1 MKDHKKLISVFLFA
15 AAFAFVESAVVV
27 YLRAIYY
34 PEGFSFPLHIM
45 RTPHLLVELFREL
58 STIVML
64 VSVGLLTGSTRWQK
78 FSYFLIA
85 FGVWDILYYVW
96 LKVILNWPATLFDWD
111 ILFLI
116 PLPWIGPVIA
126 PILISLVMIAAGFL
140 IIEQEASGKDYRPP
154 LSALLISGL
163 ASFVILYTF
172 VRDTGA
178 TLNSR
183 LPQPYRYEF
192 FVPALVL
199 YLFAM
204 MLVFR
209 RNEKRDHEGSPGR

>member
-1 MKDHKKLISVFLFA
+1 MKQKEKLIQVILFA
-15 AAFAFVESAVVV
+15 IAFAFVESAVVV

-34 PEGFSFPLHIM
+34 PEGFSLPLHVM
-45 RTPHLLVELFREL
+45 KTPHLMVELFREL

-64 VSVGLLTGSTRWQK
+64 VSVGLLAGSTRWQK
-78 FSYFLIA
+78 FSYFLVA
-85 FGVWDILYYVW
+85 FGVWDIFYYVW

-126 PILISLVMIAAGFL
+126 PILISLVMIAAGIM
-140 IIEQEASGKDYRPP
+140 IIQKEAGGKEFHPSVFTWLVSGTA
-154 LSALLISGL
+154 SL
-163 ASFVILYTF
+163 AILYTF

-178 TLNSR
+178 ALHSQ

-192 FVPALVL
+192 FVPAILL

-204 MLVFR
+204 NLAFR
-209 RNEKRDHEGSPGR
+209 KNGKDESEHSTPG

>member
-1 MKDHKKLISVFLFA
+1 MKDRKKLTLVAVFA
-15 AAFAFVESAVVV
+15 IAFAFVEAAVVT

-34 PEGFSFPLHIM
+34 PQGFSFPLQILSTSHIS
-45 RTPHLLVELFREL
+45 VELIREF

-64 VSVGLLTGSTRWQK
+64 LMVGLLAGTTRWQK

-85 FGVWDILYYVW
+85 FGVWDIFYYVW

-126 PILISLVMIAAGFL
+126 PILISLVMIVGGIL
-140 IIEQEASGKDYRPP
+140 IIEKEDSDGEFHPP
-154 LSALLISGL
+154 LSAWLVSGIANL
-163 ASFVILYTF
+163 VALFTF
-172 VRDTGA
+172 VVDTGA
-178 TLNSR
+178 TFHSQV
-183 LPQPYRYEF
+183 PKPFDYEF
-192 FVPALVL
+192 FVPAILL

-204 MLVFR
+204 YLAFR
-209 RNEKRDHEGSPGR
+209 RR

>member
-1 MKDHKKLISVFLFA
+1 VKDRKKLTLVAVFA
-15 AAFAFVESAVVV
+15 IAFAFVEAAVVT

-34 PEGFSFPLHIM
+34 PQGFSFPLQILSTSHIS
-45 RTPHLLVELFREL
+45 VELIREF

-64 VSVGLLTGSTRWQK
+64 LMVGLLAGTTRWQK

-85 FGVWDILYYVW
+85 FGVWDIFYYVW

-126 PILISLVMIAAGFL
+126 PILISLVMIVGGIL
-140 IIEQEASGKDYRPP
+140 IIEKEDSDGEFHPP
-154 LSALLISGL
+154 LSAWLVSGIANL
-163 ASFVILYTF
+163 VALFTF
-172 VRDTGA
+172 VVDTGA
-178 TLNSR
+178 TFHSQV
-183 LPQPYRYEF
+183 PKPFDYEF
-192 FVPALVL
+192 FVPAILL

-204 MLVFR
+204 YLAFR
-209 RNEKRDHEGSPGR
+209 RR

>member
-1 MKDHKKLISVFLFA
+1 MKDYRRLFHVFLFA
-15 AAFAFVESAVVV
+15 VSFAFVESAVVV

-34 PEGFSFPLHIM
+34 PEGFSFPLHVM

-64 VSVGLLTGSTRWQK
+64 VSAGLLAGSTRWQK
-78 FSYFLIA
+78 FSYFLVA
-85 FGVWDILYYVW
+85 FGIWDIFYYVW

-126 PILISLVMIAAGFL
+126 PILVSLVMIATGTMIIQKEAGGEEF
-140 IIEQEASGKDYRPP
+140 RPS
-154 LSALLISGL
+154 LSSWLISGT
-163 ASFVILYTF
+163 ASLVILYTF

-178 TLNSR
+178 TLQSQ
-183 LPQPYRYEF
+183 LPQPFRYEF
-192 FVPALVL
+192 LVPAILL
-199 YLFAM
+199 YIFAM
-204 MLVFR
+204 NLAFR
-209 RNEKRDHEGSPGR
+209 KNRKGKSEHSTPG

>member
-34 PEGFSFPLHIM
+34 PEGFSFPLQIM

-85 FGVWDILYYVW
+85 FGVWDIFYYVW

-126 PILISLVMIAAGFL
+126 PILVSLVMIAAG
-140 IIEQEASGKDYRPP
+140 IVICQKEASGTEFRPS
-154 LSALLISGL
+154 LSAWLISGN
-163 ASFVILYTF
+163 ASIVILYTF
-172 VRDTGA
+172 VQDTGA
-178 TLNSR
+178 TLHAQF
-183 LPQPYRYEF
+183 PQRFRYEF

-209 RNEKRDHEGSPGR
+209 RNEKHDHEGSPGR